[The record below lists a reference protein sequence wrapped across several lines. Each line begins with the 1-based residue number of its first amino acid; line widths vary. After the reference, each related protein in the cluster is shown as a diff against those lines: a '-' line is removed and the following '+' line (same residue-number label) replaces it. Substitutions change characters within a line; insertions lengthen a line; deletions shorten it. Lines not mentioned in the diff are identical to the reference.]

1 MRQYAV
7 KVVYYYNSSGVLP
20 HVLFEGKN
28 MNAVYKSVYIF
39 CFLYS
44 AGLIPVFFLNL
55 MWK

>member
-7 KVVYYYNSSGVLP
+7 RLCITTTHQTYCRMF
-20 HVLFEGKN
+20 LFEGKN